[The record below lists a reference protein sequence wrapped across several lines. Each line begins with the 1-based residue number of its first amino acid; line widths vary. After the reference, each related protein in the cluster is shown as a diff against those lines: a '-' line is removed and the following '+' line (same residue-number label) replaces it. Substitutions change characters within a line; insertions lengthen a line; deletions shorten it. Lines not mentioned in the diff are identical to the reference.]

1 MSCEKSGLPPIAAM
15 SGVTRLDEGSDD
27 GAEGGA
33 DDDRDRKVDEVPA
46 QDELLEL
53 LEHHLSLLSGSR
65 TVART

>member
-1 MSCEKSGLPPIAAM
+1 M

-53 LEHHLSLLSGSR
+53 LDHLGLPI
-65 TVART
+65 V